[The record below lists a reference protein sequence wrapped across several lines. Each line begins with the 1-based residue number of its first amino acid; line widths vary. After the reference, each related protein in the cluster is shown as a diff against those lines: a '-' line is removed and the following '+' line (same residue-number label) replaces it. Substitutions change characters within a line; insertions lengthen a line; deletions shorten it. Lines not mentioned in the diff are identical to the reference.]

1 MNIWVFMGRYDGELF
16 ASTHLTEK
24 GAVLAGI
31 FDLLEY
37 LGVHD
42 KEDARASHEDEDK
55 TLPWDPDEIKAL
67 PTSKLW
73 EIYKEYCEH
82 TWDDYSYEIE
92 IHQTQV
98 VG

>member
-42 KEDARASHEDEDK
+42 K
-55 TLPWDPDEIKAL
+55 
-67 PTSKLW
+67 
-73 EIYKEYCEH
+73 
-82 TWDDYSYEIE
+82 
-92 IHQTQV
+92 
-98 VG
+98 